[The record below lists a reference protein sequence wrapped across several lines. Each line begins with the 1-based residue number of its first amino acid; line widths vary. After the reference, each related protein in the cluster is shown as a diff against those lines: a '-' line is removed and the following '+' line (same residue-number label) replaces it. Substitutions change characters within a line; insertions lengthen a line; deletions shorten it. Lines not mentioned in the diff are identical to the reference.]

1 MIKTI
6 EDMKTEFNKK
16 IISGGC
22 KDEIKL
28 EMKNSNEKI
37 QEFSQKN
44 QRKAFPIYRAKW
56 KTECQVFKTR

>member
-1 MIKTI
+1 
-6 EDMKTEFNKK
+6 MKTEFNKK
-16 IISGGC
+16 IISGGS

-44 QRKAFPIYRAKW
+44 QRKAFPI
-56 KTECQVFKTR
+56 